1 MIKLIMFLLGFL
13 CGMITLIVF
22 SCMVISG
29 QESRREEEENE
40 NLHL

>member
-22 SCMVISG
+22 SCVIISG
-29 QESRREEEENE
+29 QESRREEENE
-40 NLHL
+40 NDNL

>member
-22 SCMVISG
+22 SCVIISG
-29 QESRREEEENE
+29 QESRREEENE
-40 NLHL
+40 NNNL